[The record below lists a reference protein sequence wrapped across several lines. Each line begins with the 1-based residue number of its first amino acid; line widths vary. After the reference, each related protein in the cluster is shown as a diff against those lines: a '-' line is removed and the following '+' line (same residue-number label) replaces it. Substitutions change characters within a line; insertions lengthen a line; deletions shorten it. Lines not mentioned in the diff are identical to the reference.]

1 MLSEAIMIPKVEWDL
16 EETEKFW
23 RETDKDVE
31 GMERWPWSLW
41 TELFNKIFKC
51 EMKEK
56 EEDS

>member
-1 MLSEAIMIPKVEWDL
+1 MIPKVEWDL

-41 TELFNKIFKC
+41 TELFDKIFKC